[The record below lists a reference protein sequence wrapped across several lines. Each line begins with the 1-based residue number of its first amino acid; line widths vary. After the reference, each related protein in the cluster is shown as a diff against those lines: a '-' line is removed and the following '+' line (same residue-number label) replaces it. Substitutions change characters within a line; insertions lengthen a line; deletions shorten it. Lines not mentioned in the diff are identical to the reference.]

1 MVKTVFE
8 LNFCQVSEAY
18 AASMV
23 LKCIWVKIELPKQIN
38 VKEMFIWSTEIKTN
52 TLFRKPNSNHYL
64 GSAFLCVEYATKFP
78 KFKQNLLGM

>member
-23 LKCIWVKIELPKQIN
+23 LKCIWGKIELPKQIN
-38 VKEMFIWSTEIKTN
+38 VKEMFI
-52 TLFRKPNSNHYL
+52 
-64 GSAFLCVEYATKFP
+64 
-78 KFKQNLLGM
+78 